1 MKRFVLILWVFV
13 GCGAQSFAESDSI
26 DLFSKGDA
34 GYPQFRIPALL
45 ALDDNVLLAFAEG
58 RNPEN
63 PAWHDDHARNDIVL
77 RRSVDGG
84 RNWEPIQV
92 VADMGGDSLNDP
104 CAVQLPE
111 SGRVLLM
118 YQRFPQGYH
127 ARRMEHTEMADPGYG
142 GPRNTQTFLVYS
154 DDQGATWSE
163 PRDITRSVR
172 SEDVI
177 SVGSPGVG
185 VVLNRGPHRGRIL
198 LPLYEVIHLGDG
210 EERYWRN
217 RAAVSDDGGETWRVG
232 ERVPIDGLT
241 GFGNECQLAELADGS
256 IRMNARLQTGA
267 NRVAWS
273 LSRDGGETWSPMRED
288 DGLRA
293 TPCMTSLVGYQAEAG
308 EEVWLLA
315 SLPNS
320 ETGRQNGTLF
330 VSRDEGASWTRERTI
345 HPGGFAY
352 SSLAV
357 LPGNRVA
364 CLFEKG
370 PYDHLS
376 FVVLG
381 LIPSPGSDEG
391 SEER

>member
-1 MKRFVLILWVFV
+1 MKQYTLLLMIWLGFGTPCLSL
-13 GCGAQSFAESDSI
+13 ANSI
-26 DLFSKGDA
+26 DLFSEGDA

-45 ALDDNVLLAFAEG
+45 ALDGNVLLALAEG

-63 PAWHDDHARNDIVL
+63 PAWQDDHARNDIVL
-77 RRSVDGG
+77 RRSPDGG
-84 RNWEPIQV
+84 RSWEPIQV
-92 VADMGGDSLNDP
+92 VADRGGDSLNDP
-104 CAVQLPE
+104 CAVFLPE
-111 SGRVLLM
+111 TGRVLLM
-118 YQRFPQGYH
+118 YQRFPQGFH
-127 ARRMEHTEMADPGYG
+127 ARRMEHTEMAEPGYG

-185 VVLNRGPHRGRIL
+185 IVLQRGPHRGRIL
-198 LPLYEVIHLGDG
+198 FPLYEVINLGDD

-217 RAAVSDDGGETWRVG
+217 RTAISDDGGETWRVG
-232 ERVPIDGLT
+232 ERIPIDGLT
-241 GFGNECQLAELADGS
+241 GFGNECQLAELTDGS

-288 DGLRA
+288 DGLRT
-293 TPCMTSLVGYQAEAG
+293 TPCMTSLVGFSTQSKN
-308 EEVWLLA
+308 EVWLLA

-320 ETGRQNGTLF
+320 ETGRENGSLF
-330 VSRDEGASWTRERTI
+330 LSRDGGESWSLERTI

-357 LPGNRVA
+357 LPGGKVA

-370 PYDHLS
+370 PYDHIS
-376 FVVLG
+376 FVALD
-381 LIPSPGSDEG
+381 LPPSNKSGSAQEDP
-391 SEER
+391 